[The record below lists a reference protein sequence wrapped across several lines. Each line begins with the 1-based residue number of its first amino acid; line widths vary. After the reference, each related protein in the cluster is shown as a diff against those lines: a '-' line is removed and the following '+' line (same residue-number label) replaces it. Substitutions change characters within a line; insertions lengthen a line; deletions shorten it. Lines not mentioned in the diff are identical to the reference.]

1 MAVEIGQICK
11 KSRILY
17 SFELGKEDCL
27 VISWYEN
34 LGIVTVD
41 DKQILS
47 DIKTTLI
54 LLGKHKIELNLNY
67 VELEYCLIK
76 GKKCLRFYRKIFI
89 S

>member
-41 DKQILS
+41 DKQIS
-47 DIKTTLI
+47 PDIKTTLI

-67 VELEYCLIK
+67 IDWN
-76 GKKCLRFYRKIFI
+76 IA
-89 S
+89 